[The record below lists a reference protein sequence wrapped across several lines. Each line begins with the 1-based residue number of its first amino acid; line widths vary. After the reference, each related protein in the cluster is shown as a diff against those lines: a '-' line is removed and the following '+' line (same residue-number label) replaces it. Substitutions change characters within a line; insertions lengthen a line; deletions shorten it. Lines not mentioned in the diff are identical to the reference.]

1 VFGGLPALRALS
13 GWEARYG
20 AGMAITPKQ
29 REALRML
36 AGSPDGCT
44 VTTLMA
50 RGYAI
55 VALHDLVR
63 NGFAT
68 AHREKMGAGQ
78 RVVGVTRLRIT
89 HAGRRAVA
97 E

>member
-1 VFGGLPALRALS
+1 MMLDVVRIFRCESL
-13 GWEARYG
+13 AR
-20 AGMAITPKQ
+20 MLITPKQ

-44 VTTLMA
+44 MTTLIA
-50 RGYAI
+50 HGYAI

-63 NGFAT
+63 NGYAT
-68 AHREKMGAGQ
+68 AHREKMGSGQ

-89 HAGRRAVA
+89 DAGRRVLA